1 MLDLQE
7 VLAATG
13 GSCQSLQNIEF
24 TGINTDSRSIKRG
37 ELFVALSG
45 ENFDGHNYCAKALEQ
60 GAAAVLI
67 SHNVEN
73 LPQNAVAIK
82 TDDTLKA
89 YQLIAKAWRDKQKNL
104 KVVAV
109 TGSNGKTSTKDLIA
123 ACLAQKY
130 KVVKTEANFNN
141 EIGLPKT
148 LLNIKPDTEIAVVE
162 MGMRGLGQIRALC
175 KLASPDAAVVTNV
188 GETHMELLGSM
199 ENIAKAKSEIVENL
213 TEKQF
218 AVLNNDDDFVRHMAD
233 KTAAKVVSYG
243 CTKEASIY
251 AENIKLNAESSEFD
265 CIYAKTGEKEH
276 IVLPLLGA
284 HNVYNALAAIAVA
297 VTFGVTLPQIAE
309 ALKNVRLTGKRQ
321 EILQIGAVTVIND
334 AYNASPASMAS
345 ALKTL
350 HAVKDAKGGRAVAVL
365 ADMLELGKLS
375 ETAHTEVGELAAAE
389 GVDVLITYG
398 TEAAYTGRAA
408 ENKGVKTF
416 ICKDRSEAAKILSG
430 TVRNNDIILLKGSH
444 SMQVDGLIDL
454 VLKK

>member
-1 MLDLQE
+1 MLNLQE

-13 GSCQSLQNIEF
+13 GSCQNLQNIEF

-60 GAAAVLI
+60 GATAVLI
-67 SHNVEN
+67 SHDVEN
-73 LPQNAVAIK
+73 LPQDAVVIK

-89 YQLIAKAWRDKQKNL
+89 YQLIAKAWRDKQPGL

-213 TEKQF
+213 TAQQF
-218 AVLNNDDDFVRHMAD
+218 AVLNNDDAFVRQMAD
-233 KTAAKVVSYG
+233 KTAAQVVTYG
-243 CTKEASIY
+243 CDETACVY
-251 AENIKLNAESSEFD
+251 AKSVKLNAESSEFD
-265 CIYAKTGEKEH
+265 CVYAKTGEQAH

-284 HNVYNALAAIAVA
+284 HNVYNALAAIAAA
-297 VTFGVTLPQIAE
+297 VTFGVTLPQIAD
-309 ALKNVRLTGKRQ
+309 ALKEVQLTGKRQ
-321 EILQIGAVTVIND
+321 EILQFGAVTVIND

-350 HAVKDAKGGRAVAVL
+350 HAVKTAKGGRAVAVL
-365 ADMLELGKLS
+365 ADMLELGALS
-375 ETAHTEVGELAAAE
+375 QAAHTEVGALAAAE

-398 TEAAYTGRAA
+398 TESVYTGRAA
-408 ENKGVKTF
+408 QERGVKTF
-416 ICKDRSEAAKILSG
+416 ICKDRGEAAKILSG
-430 TVRNNDIILLKGSH
+430 IVRNNDIILLKGSH